1 MRPDPAQRTEAVAA
15 VADSYTGQY
24 LAELL
29 GRRAALPALKAKP
42 KAKAKPEARSSQAA
56 EA

>member
-1 MRPDPAQRTEAVAA
+1 